1 MRESRFLQ
9 FWAANFE
16 RFSSPTRVARA
27 ARNSPRA
34 REAIASSLERF
45 EAARKAGESCARS
58 GEHANCVN
66 RSFFSFGPISSDF
79 RARRALPALREA
91 APVPEKQL
99 RRVWSALKLRARP
112 GKAARARESTRK
124 AWKRVGEG

>member
-1 MRESRFLQ
+1 MRESRFFQ
-9 FWAANFE
+9 FWANFE

-27 ARNSPRA
+27 ARSSPRA

-58 GEHANCVN
+58 GEHAKCVN
-66 RSFFSFGPISSDF
+66 RAFFSFGPISSDF
-79 RARRALPALREA
+79 RARLGRAALSEA

-99 RRVWSALKLRARP
+99 RRVWSALQLRARLV
-112 GKAARARESTRK
+112 KAARARGSTRN
-124 AWKRVGEG
+124 A